1 MAAANPARQ
10 ALMLAQ
16 LRWIA
21 GHPLS
26 NDLFEVVTKSLPVDK
41 RED

>member
-1 MAAANPARQ
+1 
-10 ALMLAQ
+10 MLAQ

-26 NDLFEVVTKSLPVDK
+26 NDLFEVVKSLPVDK